1 MNSVEE
7 LQQQHYNNYVEVVK
21 ETIKANTLSLLEN
34 DINPLFKKPPLDSM
48 DQIKTK
54 FLLTAKKEKIVLET
68 DNLNKLLD
76 EYRKNI
82 EIKLKKIIE
91 VRDKEII
98 SSFDNLVKEEKIIKV
113 SKTQMN
119 NTSKKIKK
127 IIKEELD
134 NCVNKYIVDKLI
146 AVFSKDNDKSNDK
159 AVNDIKKFLNNK
171 GIYQKQ
177 ILESIDFKLLV
188 KDTILINGVK
198 EQTDRYNFT
207 LNHSRI
213 FND

>member
-7 LQQQHYNNYVEVVK
+7 LQKQHYDNYVEVVK

-54 FLLTAKKEKIVLET
+54 FLLAAKKEKIVLET
-68 DNLNKLLD
+68 EKLNKLLD

-82 EIKLKKIIE
+82 ETKLKKIVD

-98 SSFDNLVKEEKIIKV
+98 SSFDKLVKEEKIIKV
-113 SKTQMN
+113 TKTQMN

-127 IIKEELD
+127 IIKEDLD
-134 NCVNKYIVDKLI
+134 SCVNKYIVNEIDK
-146 AVFSKDNDKSNDK
+146 VFSKEEKNSDK
-159 AVNDIKKFLNNK
+159 AINDIKKFLDSK

-207 LNHSRI
+207 LNNSRI

>member
-98 SSFDNLVKEEKIIKV
+98 SSFDNLVKDEKIIKV
-113 SKTQMN
+113 TKTQMN

-134 NCVNKYIVDKLI
+134 NCVNKYIVDKLTT
-146 AVFSKDNDKSNDK
+146 VFSKDNAKSSDK
-159 AVNDIKKFLNNK
+159 AINDIKKFLNIK

-207 LNHSRI
+207 LNNSRI

>member
-7 LQQQHYNNYVEVVK
+7 LQKQHYDNYVEVVK

-54 FLLTAKKEKIVLET
+54 FLLAAKKEKIVLET
-68 DNLNKLLD
+68 EKLNKLLD

-82 EIKLKKIIE
+82 ETKLKKIVD

-98 SSFDNLVKEEKIIKV
+98 SSFDKLVKEEKIIKV
-113 SKTQMN
+113 TKTQMN

-127 IIKEELD
+127 IIKEDLD
-134 NCVNKYIVDKLI
+134 SCVNKYIVNEIDK
-146 AVFSKDNDKSNDK
+146 VFSKEEKNSDK
-159 AVNDIKKFLNNK
+159 AINDIKKFLDSK

-198 EQTDRYNFT
+198 EQIDRYNFT
-207 LNHSRI
+207 LNNSRI

>member
-91 VRDKEII
+91 IRDKEII

-113 SKTQMN
+113 TKTQMN

-127 IIKEELD
+127 IVKEELD
-134 NCVNKYIVDKLI
+134 NCVNKYIVNKLGI
-146 AVFSKDNDKSNDK
+146 VFSMDNAKSNDK
-159 AVNDIKKFLNNK
+159 AINDIKKFLDIK

-207 LNHSRI
+207 LNNSRI